1 MVAISENLCRVA
13 CNATIAPYIDA
24 MSRQCGGRI
33 NAFLRRI
40 KTMLNELIDA
50 TESKL
55 GGPRVV
61 SENHDFAGIKVDT
74 TQAARNASGVG
85 WDPSERG
92 ISEAEAMRLIQEAQ
106 NDPEKMRAAIETLQ
120 RAALKMANLTKSA
133 KTGKIQLLVSGVP
146 SWHELGIRLDGQ
158 FSGSRG
164 LDEIGRRNVGKSQG
178 GYLDPFGRFIPVE
191 GSYYLVSDD
200 NDRHV
205 SSNAVGD
212 RYSVF
217 QDHECVDMLERVGS
231 KFGAKFES
239 MGILNG
245 GEKFFASI
253 SLPDDFEV
261 SQGDSLYDRV
271 LVRNSHGLE
280 SLLLC
285 DTTTRTV
292 CQNTVVRATK
302 NSRNKFAIR
311 HSLNMR
317 QKLERVESAMHSA
330 LLSSASYQQAARRM
344 HITPIADPIPF
355 FNEVLDQQ
363 DLLDCVVGVTSAEAK
378 LGADGILATILD
390 IDQQERER
398 RAKQLDR
405 AIRKRQNILDEL
417 IDRYN
422 SERNAG
428 GFGETVWSAYNSVTE
443 WANHGQ
449 RYNSPQEGSTTDPD
463 RYRAENRLDSILS
476 GKADTISQS
485 AYSVAQVFAG
495 F

>member
-1 MVAISENLCRVA
+1 
-13 CNATIAPYIDA
+13 
-24 MSRQCGGRI
+24 
-33 NAFLRRI
+33 
-40 KTMLNELIDA
+40 MLDNLIDA
-50 TESKL
+50 TIEQSK
-55 GGPRVV
+55 GPRIVA
-61 SENHDFAGIKVDT
+61 ENHDFSSIKVDT
-74 TQAARNASGVG
+74 TQAARTASGIG
-85 WDPSERG
+85 WDPSEMG
-92 ISEAEAMRLIQEAQ
+92 ISQQEAQRLIQEAA
-106 NDPEKMRAAIETLQ
+106 NDPDKMAAAIQILQ
-120 RAALKMANLTKSA
+120 QAALRRANLNKSA
-133 KTGKIQLLVSGVP
+133 KTGKIQLAVAGIP
-146 SWHELGIRLDGQ
+146 AWHELGIRFDGL
-158 FSGSRG
+158 FSGADG
-164 LDEIGRRNVGKSQG
+164 LGQIGRRHIGKSQG
-178 GYLDPFGRFIPVE
+178 GYLDPYGRFVPVD

-317 QKLERVESAMHSA
+317 QKLERVESAMHQA
-330 LLSSASYQQAARRM
+330 LLSSAAYQQAARRM
-344 HITPIADPIPF
+344 HNTPIDNPIPF

-398 RAKQLDR
+398 KAKQLDR
-405 AIRKRQNILDEL
+405 AIKKRQNILDEL
-417 IDRYN
+417 IERYN

-428 GFGETVWSAYNSVTE
+428 GFGETVWSAYNAVTE
-443 WANHGQ
+443 YANHGQ
-449 RYNSPQEGSTTDPD
+449 RYNSPQEGSSLDPD

-485 AYSVAQVFAG
+485 AYSVASVFAG

>member
-1 MVAISENLCRVA
+1 
-13 CNATIAPYIDA
+13 
-24 MSRQCGGRI
+24 
-33 NAFLRRI
+33 
-40 KTMLNELIDA
+40 MLNELIDA
-50 TESKL
+50 TIENSK
-55 GGPRVV
+55 GPRVV
-61 SENHDFAGIKVDT
+61 SENHDFGAIKVDT
-74 TQAARNASGVG
+74 TQAARNASGIG

-92 ISEAEAMRLIQEAQ
+92 ISQEEAMRLIAEAQ
-106 NDPEKMRAAIETLQ
+106 NDPIKMAKAIETLQ
-120 RAALKMANLTKSA
+120 RAALKMAGLHKSA

-164 LDEIGRRNVGKSQG
+164 LDEIGRRTIGKSQG
-178 GYLDPFGRFIPVE
+178 GYLDSFGQFVAVD

-205 SSNAVGD
+205 SANAVGD

-217 QDHECVDMLERVGS
+217 QDHECVEMLERVGA

-285 DTTTRTV
+285 DTTTRVV

-302 NSRNKFAIR
+302 NARNKFAIR

-317 QKLERVESAMHSA
+317 QKLERVESAMHQA
-330 LLSSASYQQAARRM
+330 LLSSASYQQAARKM
-344 HITPIADPIPF
+344 HLTPISDPIPF
-355 FNEVLDQQ
+355 FDQVLDTQ
-363 DLLDCVVGVTSAEAK
+363 DLLDCVVGITSAEAK
-378 LGADGILATILD
+378 LGADGILATMLD

-398 RAKQLDR
+398 KAKQIER
-405 AIRKRQNILDEL
+405 AIKKRQSILDEL
-417 IDRYN
+417 CERYN

-428 GFGETVWSAYNSVTE
+428 GYGETVWSAYNAVTE
-443 WANHGQ
+443 YANHGQ
-449 RYNSPQEGSTTDPD
+449 RYNSPQEGSTTDPN